1 MKLSRRHAVI
11 ALAFGASFAI
21 VSSGIAQQKKTE
33 VTFLYG
39 LGGELGKAIEVMIAN
54 FNASQNDVV
63 IKGEF
68 SGKDYEAVV
77 TKALAGIAAG
87 GQAADILQ
95 LEVSYWPRFAGVGA
109 LVELSSLEGFKSTFD
124 AFWPVFKKQADPE
137 NDGKVFALP
146 WNNSNPVMYYNPD
159 MLAKAGVKIE
169 DIRTYPKMREAAKK
183 IKAANGVP
191 AVAIE
196 SFPWVLEGAL
206 LSNKTQIVKNGK
218 LNLNSPEALEVIENW
233 SGFFRDGTAVV
244 SNANSNLD
252 FCAGKI
258 ALRFSSV
265 ASRPQI
271 KANCKFAFKVA
282 PLPYFKSPAVPV
294 GGATLAISKGIA
306 PEKVAGAWK
315 FMSWLA
321 QPQQQFTWIKMSNYV
336 PITRTTS
343 DYAPFK
349 EYLRTEQ
356 GLDMG
361 VRQLPYAQP
370 RPSTPAYFQVTQ
382 EIVKSLESIYL
393 QNAPVKATIEDLVNR
408 TSPLFNVK

>member
-1 MKLSRRHAVI
+1 MKISKRYVAL
-11 ALAFGASFAI
+11 ALAFGTGALL
-21 VSSGIAQQKKTE
+21 VSGSLAQQKKTE

-39 LGGELGKAIEVMIAN
+39 LGGELGKAIEVMIQN
-54 FNASQNDVV
+54 FNAAQEDVV

-68 SGKDYEAVV
+68 SGRDYEAVV
-77 TKALAGIAAG
+77 QKALAGIAAG
-87 GQAADILQ
+87 SPAADMLQ
-95 LEVSYWPRFAGVGA
+95 LEVSYWPRLAAAGA
-109 LVELSSLEGFKSTFD
+109 LVQISSLDGFKQTFD
-124 AFWPVFKKQADPE
+124 NFWPVFKKQADPE
-137 NDGKVFALP
+137 GDGRVFALP

-159 MLAKAGVKIE
+159 MLAKAGVNIS
-169 DIRTYPKMREAAKK
+169 DLRTYPKLREAAKK
-183 IKAANGVP
+183 IKAANNLP

-206 LSNKTQIVKNGK
+206 RSNGTEIVKKGK
-218 LNLNSPEALEVIENW
+218 LNLDSKEAIEVIENW
-233 SGFFRDGTAVV
+233 SGFFRDGTAIV

-252 FCAGKI
+252 FCAGKF

-282 PLPYFKSPAVPV
+282 PLPYFKTPAVPV

-343 DYAPFK
+343 TYEPFK
-349 EYLRTEQ
+349 AYLKTEQ

-361 VRQLPYAQP
+361 VRQLPYAHP
-370 RPSTPAYFQVTQ
+370 RPSTAAYFQVTQ
-382 EIVKSLESIYL
+382 EIVKSLEGIYL
-393 QNAPVKATIEDLVNR
+393 QNAPVEGTLKDLVLR
-408 TSPLFNVK
+408 TSNLFNVK